1 MTLPESVPITAPTKV
16 AVLLPGT
23 GYTAQ
28 APLLYWCGALLR
40 EAGWHVEVVE
50 WTVTDDDIKNPVP
63 FVEYALAAAFKAAPP
78 AATRLIVAKSFG
90 SFALPW
96 AIENAVPGVWLTPIL
111 TDAVVSAALAS
122 ADGTHLAVG
131 GSRDP
136 MWVLENAEGTDA
148 AIGTLAGGNH
158 RLEVD
163 DGWQE
168 SLDAQFDLFERIALH
183 VAALPVMPAQPH
195 DPAHE

>member
-1 MTLPESVPITAPTKV
+1 MTLPESTPDIEPPKV
-16 AVLLPGT
+16 AVLLPGS

-28 APLLYWCGALLR
+28 APLLYWCGVLLR

-50 WTVTDDDIKNPVP
+50 WTVTNEDIDNPIP
-63 FVEYALAAAFKAAPP
+63 FVEYALTTAFNSAPP

-96 AIENAVPGVWLTPIL
+96 AVKNAVPGVWLTPIL
-111 TDAVVSAALAS
+111 TDPVVSAALAS

-136 MWVLENAEGTDA
+136 MWVPENAEGTDA
-148 AIGTLAGGNH
+148 SLGTLEDGDH

-163 DGWQE
+163 EGWQA
-168 SLDAQFDLFERIALH
+168 SLDAQYDLFERIALH
-183 VAALPVMPAQPH
+183 VAALP
-195 DPAHE
+195 

>member
-1 MTLPESVPITAPTKV
+1 MTQPETSLTKV

-50 WTVTDDDIKNPVP
+50 WTVTDDDIENPVP
-63 FVEYALAAAFKAAPP
+63 FVEYAVSAAFAAAPEAT
-78 AATRLIVAKSFG
+78 TRLIVAKSFG
-90 SFALPW
+90 TFALPW
-96 AIENAVPGVWLTPIL
+96 AIENDVPGVWLTPIL
-111 TDAVVSAALAS
+111 TDPAVSDALAS
-122 ADGTHLAVG
+122 ANSSHLAVG

-136 MWVLENAEGTDA
+136 MWVPENAEGTNA
-148 AIGTLAGGNH
+148 SLATLDDGDH

-163 DGWQE
+163 AGWQA
-168 SLDAQFDLFERIALH
+168 SLDAQYDLLERIAVH
-183 VAALPVMPAQPH
+183 VAKLA
-195 DPAHE
+195 

>member
-1 MTLPESVPITAPTKV
+1 MTSPTKV

-50 WTVTDDDIKNPVP
+50 WTVTDEDIENPVP
-63 FVEYALAAAFKAAPP
+63 FVEYAVTAAFAAAFTAAPQ
-78 AATRLIVAKSFG
+78 ATTRLIVAKSLG
-90 SFALPW
+90 TFALPW
-96 AIENAVPGVWLTPIL
+96 AIENDVPGVWLTPIL
-111 TDAVVSAALAS
+111 TDPAVSDALAS
-122 ADGTHLAVG
+122 ANSAHLAVG

-136 MWVLENAEGTDA
+136 MWVPENAEGTDA
-148 AIGTLAGGNH
+148 SLATLDDGDH

-163 DGWQE
+163 AGWQA
-168 SLDAQFDLFERIALH
+168 SLDAQYDLLERIAVH
-183 VAALPVMPAQPH
+183 VAKLA
-195 DPAHE
+195 